1 MSDIQCYIV
10 TSSLRY
16 IIFMT
21 KNFWQKLKQPILA
34 LSPMDGIT
42 DAAFRYMTSKYGK
55 PDVIYTEFVN
65 VEGLARGAISML
77 DHFIY
82 NKIERPIVAQI
93 YGIETESFYKVAI
106 MCCYLGFDGIDIN
119 MGCPANKVARR
130 NSGAGLIRVP
140 EQAKKIIRTVKQAVT
155 DWSNGI
161 TLEEAELRPKLITA
175 LKNMYP
181 QPESTIDQSRTT
193 TPPKPGS
200 KISKSR
206 PARNPI
212 PVSVKTRTGIDEI
225 IAEEWV
231 KHLLEEQ
238 PATIAMHGRT
248 LKQMYSGEA
257 NWEILGK
264 VAKIVHKTDTLFL
277 GNGGIHSLD
286 DAHEKIKKYGTDG
299 ALIGRATCG
308 NPWFFSGIEPTMED
322 RFKAAIDHARCFEEI
337 SMKHTFFAMR
347 KHLAWYCKGFD
358 GARELRK
365 ELMQTNSSDEVKV
378 ILDKFE
384 NTI

>member
-16 IIFMT
+16 IVFMT
-21 KNFWQKLKQPILA
+21 QGFWKNLKSPIIG

-42 DAAFRYMTSKYGK
+42 DAAFRYMLAKTHK

-65 VEGLARGAISML
+65 VEGLARGAVSML
-77 DHFIY
+77 DHLIY

-106 MCCYLGFDGIDIN
+106 MCCCLGFDGIDIN

-161 TLEEAELRPKLITA
+161 SLEEAGLRPKIINHLT
-175 LKNMYP
+175 
-181 QPESTIDQSRTT
+181 ESGDSH
-193 TPPKPGS
+193 PHKL
-200 KISKSR
+200 
-206 PARNPI
+206 I
-212 PVSVKTRTGIDEI
+212 PVSVKTRTGVDDI

-231 KHLLEEQ
+231 KHLLEEE
-238 PATIAMHGRT
+238 PAVIAMHGRT

-264 VAKIVHKTDTLFL
+264 VAKIVHQTNTLFL
-277 GNGGIHSLD
+277 GNGDIKSLN
-286 DAHEKIKKYGTDG
+286 DAHERIKKYGTDG

-308 NPWFFSGIEPTMED
+308 NPWFFSGIEPTMEE
-322 RFKAAIDHARCFEEI
+322 RFKAAIDHARCFEEM
-337 SMKHTFFAMR
+337 SMKHAFFAMR